1 MATRQEKRKTMER
14 NKKKSQPVKVEQVQP
29 QEVTVRKTMTLDEI
43 EQEMMKCLSVNETSK
58 VFLMSQKFDMLQ
70 KFAAYKLKRMEIE
83 QMSNVVQQ
91 NNNEPLQVVFVN
103 SKTDSEKKR
112 IEKLENAVRES
123 RGVKE
128 DA

>member
-1 MATRQEKRKTMER
+1 MER

-29 QEVTVRKTMTLDEI
+29 QEVTIRKTMTLDEI

-103 SKTDSEKKR
+103 SKTDDEKKR